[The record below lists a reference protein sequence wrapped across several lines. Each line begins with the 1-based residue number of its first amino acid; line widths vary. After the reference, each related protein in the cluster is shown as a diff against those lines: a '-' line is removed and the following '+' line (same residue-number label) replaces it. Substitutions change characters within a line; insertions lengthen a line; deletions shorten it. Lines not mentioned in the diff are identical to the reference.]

1 MKIESESICHHF
13 TNKFNKLGLCQ
24 YSYDHQYAAQT
35 LICHFIFRSA
45 ACTTWNRIDNSQGN
59 RWFKLKLQRSVCT
72 MGRKAPG
79 DTFYTFLRGAAMHV
93 VKFARRPTAT
103 KILQKLHGQ
112 PWQLKENSVWS
123 AKYVSRYFSKLRQ
136 STNCDNFELYFN
148 PPWMMKCVLFH
159 NFFPKSLKNTEKV
172 FYIAQYTS
180 FQRLQ
185 KSDNGQ
191 NFYWS
196 SQTCSRTSRL
206 AG

>member
-1 MKIESESICHHF
+1 M
-13 TNKFNKLGLCQ
+13 CQ

-136 STNCDNFELYFN
+136 STNFDLFLALLQSTMNDKMCPFSQFLPQIIKKYRKSFLHRTIYF
-148 PPWMMKCVLFH
+148 F
-159 NFFPKSLKNTEKV
+159 SA
-172 FYIAQYTS
+172 IAEV
-180 FQRLQ
+180 
-185 KSDNGQ
+185 
-191 NFYWS
+191 W
-196 SQTCSRTSRL
+196 
-206 AG
+206 